1 MVISLIAAMSENRV
15 IGIQNR
21 LPWHLPADL
30 ANFKHITAGKK
41 FIMGRK
47 SYEAEDKLCS
57 DAGNVIITR
66 QKNYHVAPHETTAPG
81 LREAFEKVQKEAE
94 VFILGGAEIFA
105 QSIDIA
111 DRLYITL
118 LHNKFIGDAFFPE
131 IDLTIWKISKQRN
144 FRADEENPYD
154 YSFIEYIR
162 KS

>member
-30 ANFKHITAGKK
+30 ANFKKVTAGKK

-47 SYEAEDKLCS
+47 SYDAADKLCS
-57 DAGNVIITR
+57 DAGNIIITR
-66 QKNYHVAPHETTAPG
+66 QKNYKVAAGDATAPG
-81 LREAFEKVQKEAE
+81 LQQAVEKLLKESE

-118 LHNKFIGDAFFPE
+118 VHSKFIGDSFFPE
-131 IDLTIWKISKQRN
+131 IDMMVWKTAKHQD
-144 FRADEENPYD
+144 FKADDDNPYD
-154 YSFIEYIR
+154 YSFIEYLR
-162 KS
+162 K

>member
-30 ANFKHITAGKK
+30 ANFKKITAGRK

-57 DAGNVIITR
+57 EAGNVIITR
-66 QKNYHVAPHETTAPG
+66 QKKYVVAAGDSTAPG
-81 LREAFEKVQKEAE
+81 LREAIEKLQGEKE

-111 DRLYITL
+111 DKLYITL
-118 LHNKFIGDAFFPE
+118 VHGKFIGDTFFPE
-131 IDLTIWKISKQRN
+131 IDLSIWKVSKQTN
-144 FRADEENPYD
+144 HNADEENLND
-154 YSFIEYIR
+154 YSFIEYVR
-162 KS
+162 K

>member
-1 MVISLIAAMSENRV
+1 MIISLIAAMSENRV
-15 IGIQNR
+15 IGVQNR

-30 ANFKHITAGKK
+30 ANFRKVTEGKK

-66 QKNYHVAPHETTAPG
+66 QKNYKVAAGDVTAPG
-81 LREAFEKVQKEAE
+81 LQQAVEKLLKEKE
-94 VFILGGAEIFA
+94 VFVLGGAEIFA
-105 QSIDIA
+105 QAIDIA

-118 LHNKFIGDAFFPE
+118 VHSKFIGDAFFPE
-131 IDLTIWKISKQRN
+131 IDMMTWKIAKRKDFKS
-144 FRADEENPYD
+144 DDENPID

-162 KS
+162 K